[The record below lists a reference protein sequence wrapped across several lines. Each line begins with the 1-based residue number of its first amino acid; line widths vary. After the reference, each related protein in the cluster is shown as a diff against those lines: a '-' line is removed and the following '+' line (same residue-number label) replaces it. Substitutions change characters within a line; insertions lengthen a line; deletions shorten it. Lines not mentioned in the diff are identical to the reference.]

1 VPIHTTRTI
10 RRRPA
15 EVIVTSSRSSPLA
28 STTGPR
34 SSTSR
39 PRRASLPI
47 PPSFS
52 LVCPARCANSL
63 SILRH
68 GQGAARERVTHAVAR
83 RWISARGPLRFCA
96 VEQFDR
102 PRVTRRAL
110 LGAAAAGLALGG
122 CSREEPPAP
131 RPPDP
136 QTVLLR
142 SLIEDKT
149 RLIALYRQTAA
160 AHTGLAPAL
169 EPF

>member
-1 VPIHTTRTI
+1 
-10 RRRPA
+10 
-15 EVIVTSSRSSPLA
+15 
-28 STTGPR
+28 
-34 SSTSR
+34 
-39 PRRASLPI
+39 
-47 PPSFS
+47 
-52 LVCPARCANSL
+52 
-63 SILRH
+63 
-68 GQGAARERVTHAVAR
+68 
-83 RWISARGPLRFCA
+83 

-169 EPF
+169 EPFVQRHTAHLDALRRLLPEDAASPSAPASPAPSPSATASPDASLSGLRASERRAAAGRPTQMASASPALAQLLASIGACEAVHVVALGRLHD